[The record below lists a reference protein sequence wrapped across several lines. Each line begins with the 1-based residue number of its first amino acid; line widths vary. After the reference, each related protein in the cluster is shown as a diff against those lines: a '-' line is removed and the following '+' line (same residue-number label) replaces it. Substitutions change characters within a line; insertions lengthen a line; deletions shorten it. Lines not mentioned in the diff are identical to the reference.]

1 MLYKLWVSPAAGK
14 PPAAVCALRHFS
26 ADYPVSRPVNACRG
40 RPSESYLALR
50 GDLMPVRRIL
60 CFLILFTSA
69 LLCTQLQAQD
79 SATGAI
85 RGTVLDATGARIPQ
99 ASIVVV
105 NAGTGTR
112 YTSISNAEGRFALEL
127 LPPGDYSARVEAQGM
142 SPEVTSQLHV
152 DVGGI
157 AELEFRLKVAGEG
170 ESVTVSADPAAV
182 ETKPSAVSTLLDERA
197 LADFPLNGRRF
208 SDLALFSPGVTQD
221 PRGLNSSTN
230 GDLSFGGIRGSQNT
244 FLVDGSDYN
253 NAFFAQARGRYRAP
267 YQFSTDTVQEFRVS
281 SNSYG
286 AEQGRSG
293 GAVVNVV
300 TKSGSNHM
308 HGTAF
313 YHLRDSSFGAADPFL
328 AFRPH
333 NRQQQVG
340 GTFGGPL
347 KRNKVFFF
355 SGFDQHIFHVPNVV
369 EFLDGSSQVIPQPGT
384 GPYTPGDY
392 DSTDQALVFAAAAH
406 LTSLAG
412 EYPAAQLG
420 NSAFAKLDVNLTA
433 RNQLSLRVNTTRYW
447 GSNNVFLD
455 PSSPVTYDA
464 NNNNGE
470 EQVSTETAN
479 LSLTSSL
486 STRWISRFRA
496 QYSRDLQQSY
506 SNTDDVLAKIPNIL
520 DGLGRSNLLP
530 RQTNEH
536 RFHFAETLNLETSR
550 NSWKFGGDALLTTIY
565 DFFPSQ
571 QSGEYLFYPIKVDPF
586 TFEPMEAGLQ
596 LSPLRAYAHEVPHY
610 YLQSFGSATSRP
622 NTNEYAAFAQ
632 DTLRVTDRLAVN
644 LGVRWD
650 LQTFTTAGLVSNPL
664 FPPSGKVPFQPYN
677 FAPRAGLAY
686 AIGNKRP
693 LVIRAGYG
701 IFFVRIPQI
710 YNSVVQTE
718 NGITDSEIFLNNN
731 DYYDHQVFPTYP
743 NPLVSCPLYAAN
755 CALPAG
761 FTQGVTNPV
770 SAFATNFVTP
780 RVQQASVTIEK
791 EVADHT
797 TLSLSLLDVHGEHLI
812 RALDVNLAQPTALTY
827 PIFDSTGSIFQGS
840 YYTVDSFATWQFSR
854 TLDCPW
860 PPCINP
866 LGRPIAQLGAINE
879 FQSAAS
885 SYYNGATLSIDR
897 RVARGSYLRL
907 SYTYAKAIDD
917 GQDSL
922 VAGQPATVQ
931 NSYNPSAER
940 GPSVTD
946 QRDRLVVALSVEPRP
961 FHRGHELLGRFF
973 NDWKMSTVV
982 NYGSGRPFNA
992 TVAGDPNQDGNDLND
1007 RLPGYSRNAF
1017 TGPDYATADMRL
1029 TRVIRL
1035 HERYKLNFAAEAFNL
1050 TNRDNQRV
1058 TITSNGMVTSAST
1071 FVQSS
1076 VSANIA
1082 PYPGYYTLPTNFMRP
1097 NAAYAPRQIQLSAK
1111 FVF

>member
-1 MLYKLWVSPAAGK
+1 MS
-14 PPAAVCALRHFS
+14 
-26 ADYPVSRPVNACRG
+26 
-40 RPSESYLALR
+40 
-50 GDLMPVRRIL
+50 VRRI
-60 CFLILFTSA
+60 CFFFLSFLSFFFVA
-69 LLCTQLQAQD
+69 LAASSVQLVAQD
-79 SATGAI
+79 SATGSI
-85 RGTVLDATGARIPQ
+85 RGVVMDASGARIPQ
-99 ASIVVV
+99 AFVAVV
-105 NAGTGTR
+105 NAATGTR
-112 YTSISNAEGRFALEL
+112 YSVASDSEGHFALEL

-142 SPEVTSQLHV
+142 SPEVTPQLHV
-152 DVGGI
+152 DVGGT
-157 AELEFRLKVAGEG
+157 AELEYRLKVAGAD
-170 ESVTVSADPAAV
+170 ESVTVSAEPALV

-197 LADFPLNGRRF
+197 LGDFPLNGRRF

-221 PRGLNSSTN
+221 PRGLNSSSN
-230 GDLSFGGIRGSQNT
+230 GDLSFGGIRGAQNT

-267 YQFSTDTVQEFRVS
+267 YQFSTEVVQEFRVS

-300 TKSGSNHM
+300 TKSGSNRV

-313 YHLRDSSFGAADPFL
+313 YYLRDSSLGAADPFL

-355 SGFDQHIFHVPNVV
+355 AGFDQHIFHVPDVV
-369 EFLDGSSQVIPQPGT
+369 EFLNGSSQVVPQPST

-392 DSTDQALVFAAAAH
+392 DATDQALVFAAASQ

-412 EYPAAQLG
+412 EYPAGQIG
-420 NSAFAKLDVNLTA
+420 NSSFAKLDVNLTP
-433 RNQLSLRVNTTRYW
+433 RNQLALRVGTTRYW

-455 PSSPVTYDA
+455 PGSPVTYDA
-464 NNNNGE
+464 INNNGE
-470 EQVSTETAN
+470 ELVSTETAN
-479 LSLTSSL
+479 LTLTSSL
-486 STRWISRFRA
+486 STRWISHLRA

-506 SNTDDVLAKIPNIL
+506 SNTSDVLVKIPDIL
-520 DGLGRSNLLP
+520 DGMGRSNLLP

-536 RFHFAETLNLETSR
+536 RFHIAETLNLETSR

-571 QSGEYLFYPIKVDPF
+571 QSGEYLFYPIKVDPY

-610 YLQSFGSATSRP
+610 YLQNFGSATSHP
-622 NTNEYAAFAQ
+622 DTNEYAAFAQ
-632 DTLRVTDRLAVN
+632 DTIRVTDRLAAN

-664 FPPSGKVPFQPYN
+664 FPPSGKVPFQAYN

-686 AIGNKRP
+686 SIGSQKP
-693 LVIRAGYG
+693 LVIRGGYG

-710 YNSVVQTE
+710 YNSVIQTE
-718 NGITDSEIFLNNN
+718 NGISDSQIFLNNT
-731 DYYDHQVFPTYP
+731 DYYDQQVFPTYP
-743 NPLVSCPLYAAN
+743 NPLVSCPLYASN
-755 CALPAG
+755 CSVPSG
-761 FTQGVTNPV
+761 FTQGITHPV

-780 RVQQASVTIEK
+780 RVQQSSLTLEK
-791 EVADHT
+791 EIAGKT
-797 TLSLSLLDVHGEHLI
+797 TLSLSLLNVRGEHLI
-812 RALDVNLAQPTALTY
+812 RALDVNLPEPSALTY
-827 PIFDSTGSIFQGS
+827 PIFDTTGSIFQGS
-840 YYTVDSFATWQFSR
+840 YYTVNSFATWQFSR

-866 LGRPIAQLGAINE
+866 LGRPIAQLGSIDE

-885 SYYNGATLSIDR
+885 SNYNGATLSINR
-897 RVARGSYLRL
+897 RVAHGTYMRL
-907 SYTYAKAIDD
+907 SYTYARAIDD
-917 GQDSL
+917 GQDAL

-946 QRDRLVVALSVEPRP
+946 QRHRLVMAWSVEPRP
-961 FHRGHELLGRFF
+961 FHREHKILGLFF
-973 NDWKMSTVV
+973 NDWRMSSVV
-982 NYGSGRPFNA
+982 NYGSGRPVNA

-1007 RLPGYSRNAF
+1007 RLPGYTRNAF
-1017 TGPDYATADMRL
+1017 TGPDYATADMRI
-1029 TRVIRL
+1029 TRVIRM
-1035 HERYKLNFAAEAFNL
+1035 HERYKLNLVAEAFNL

-1058 TITSNGMVTSAST
+1058 AITSNGMVTTAST

-1076 VSANIA
+1076 VTANVA
-1082 PYPGYYTLPTNFMRP
+1082 PYPGYYELPNNFMKP
-1097 NAAYAPRQIQLSAK
+1097 NAAYAPRQIQLALK